1 MELEKKME
9 LNGAKEQPYMKIRM
23 IGKYHYN
30 KFLRQ
35 KEDGKPTD
43 YFTPSEE
50 EDLRMERF
58 INGEVIREEKTYDFY
73 KTTTFENSGRVIIE
87 IDATAIQSY

>member
-1 MELEKKME
+1 
-9 LNGAKEQPYMKIRM
+9 
-23 IGKYHYN
+23 
-30 KFLRQ
+30 
-35 KEDGKPTD
+35 
-43 YFTPSEE
+43 
-50 EDLRMERF
+50 MERF